1 MQFYFLLPGPWY
13 LSVFYFSLLK
23 VIDSKVEQNMKILN
37 INRERLQS
45 DIETLAEIGR
55 SDDYGIYRMAFSEG
69 DLQARQWF
77 KSKVEEAGLDFF
89 QDGAANLHARY
100 QWDAKTPSVMMGSH
114 IDTVPAA
121 GHLDGALGVIVALE
135 CLRCIKEQN
144 LDIHYPLEAVAFS
157 DEEGRF
163 GGMLGSQAIAGML
176 TPEKIINAQDL
187 EGISLIEAMEKAN
200 LNAMDALHA
209 KRKPDSIHSY
219 LELHIEQGPILDNT
233 EISVGNVDAIAGLFK
248 WDVTLTGAA
257 NHAGT
262 TPMNMR
268 KDAFMGLSEFA
279 SQVQRILDENG
290 SPRSVGTIG
299 RVDISPGAANVI
311 PGKVDFSL
319 EARDTNPD
327 ILNDLANAFRKS
339 LSSIARKH
347 ELMFEFRVLSEISPV
362 KSDIGI
368 VKTVENVCKSLKIP
382 FLQMAS
388 GAAHDAQIMA
398 SITRA
403 GMIFIP
409 SKDGRSHSIAE
420 WTDMDDIEKGAN
432 VALNSMY
439 RIAGGQL

>member
-1 MQFYFLLPGPWY
+1 M
-13 LSVFYFSLLK
+13 SV
-23 VIDSKVEQNMKILN
+23 LN

-55 SDDYGIYRMAFSEG
+55 QEDYGIYRMAFSDG
-69 DLQARQWF
+69 DMQGRKWF
-77 KSKVEEAGLDFF
+77 KDRVEEAGLEFY

-100 QWDAKTPSVMMGSH
+100 NWDDQHPSVMMGSH
-114 IDTVPAA
+114 LDTVPGA

-135 CLRCIKEQN
+135 CLRCIKEEK
-144 LDIHYPLEAVAFS
+144 LETRYPLEAIAFS

-163 GGMLGSQAIAGML
+163 GGMFGSQAIAGKL
-176 TPEKIINAQDL
+176 TPEKIFNAVDL
-187 EGISLIEAMEKAN
+187 DGIKLTDAMQAVG

-209 KRKPDSIHSY
+209 RRNPDSLHAF
-219 LELHIEQGPILDNT
+219 LELHIEQGPLLDKRS
-233 EISVGNVDAIAGLFK
+233 ISVGNVDAIAGLFK
-248 WDVTLTGAA
+248 WEVSLIGTP

-262 TPMNMR
+262 TPMDMR

-290 SPRSVGTIG
+290 SSRSVTTIG
-299 RVDISPGAANVI
+299 RVSISPGAANVI
-311 PGKVDFSL
+311 PGNVEFSL

-327 ILNDLANAFRKS
+327 VLNDIAQAFRKS
-339 LSSIARKH
+339 LSAIARKRD
-347 ELMFEFRVLSEISPV
+347 LMFEYKVLSEIEPV
-362 KSDIGI
+362 KSDTGI
-368 VKTVENVCKSLKIP
+368 VETIENTCKSLKIP

-388 GAAHDAQIMA
+388 GAAHDTQIMA

-403 GMIFIP
+403 GMVFVP

-432 VALNSMY
+432 VALNTLY
-439 RIAGGQL
+439 RIAGGYL

>member
-1 MQFYFLLPGPWY
+1 M
-13 LSVFYFSLLK
+13 SV
-23 VIDSKVEQNMKILN
+23 LN

-55 SDDYGIYRMAFSEG
+55 QEDYGIYRMAFSDG
-69 DLQARQWF
+69 DMQGRKWF
-77 KSKVEEAGLDFF
+77 KDRVEEAGLEFY

-100 QWDAKTPSVMMGSH
+100 NWDDQHPSVMMGSH
-114 IDTVPAA
+114 LDTVPGA

-135 CLRCIKEQN
+135 CLRCIKEEK
-144 LDIHYPLEAVAFS
+144 LETRYPLEAIAFS

-163 GGMLGSQAIAGML
+163 GGMFGSQAIAGML
-176 TPEKIINAQDL
+176 TPEKIFNAVDL
-187 EGISLIEAMEKAN
+187 DGIKLTDAMQAVR

-209 KRKPDSIHSY
+209 RRNPDSLHAF
-219 LELHIEQGPILDNT
+219 LELHIEQGPLLDKMS
-233 EISVGNVDAIAGLFK
+233 ISVGNVDAIAGLFK
-248 WDVTLTGAA
+248 WEVSLIGTP

-262 TPMNMR
+262 TPMDMR

-290 SPRSVGTIG
+290 SSRSVTTIG
-299 RVDISPGAANVI
+299 RVSISPGAANVI
-311 PGKVDFSL
+311 PGNVEFSL

-327 ILNDLANAFRKS
+327 VLNDIAQAFRKS
-339 LSSIARKH
+339 LSAIARKRD
-347 ELMFEFRVLSEISPV
+347 LMFEYKVLSEIEPV
-362 KSDIGI
+362 KSDTGI
-368 VKTVENVCKSLKIP
+368 VETIENTCKSLKIP

-388 GAAHDAQIMA
+388 GAAHDTQIMA

-403 GMIFIP
+403 GMVFVP

-432 VALNSMY
+432 VALNTLY
-439 RIAGGQL
+439 RIAGGYL

>member
-1 MQFYFLLPGPWY
+1 
-13 LSVFYFSLLK
+13 
-23 VIDSKVEQNMKILN
+23 MKILN

-55 SDDYGIYRMAFSEG
+55 SEDYGIYRMAFSEG
-69 DLQARQWF
+69 DLQAREWF
-77 KSKVEEAGLDFF
+77 KSKIDEAGLDFF

-100 QWDAKTPSVMMGSH
+100 QWDNTTPSVMMGSH

-144 LDIHYPLEAVAFS
+144 LKINYPLEAIAFS

-176 TPEKIINAQDL
+176 TPEKIINAKDL
-187 EGISLIEAMEKAN
+187 EGVSLIEAMKKVN
-200 LNAMDALHA
+200 LDAMDALHA
-209 KRKPDSIHSY
+209 KRKPDSIHAY

-233 EISVGNVDAIAGLFK
+233 KISVGNVDAITGLFK
-248 WDVTLTGAA
+248 WDVTFTGIA

-279 SQVQRILDENG
+279 SQVKRILDENG
-290 SPRSVGTIG
+290 SPRSVATIG
-299 RVDISPGAANVI
+299 RIEISPGAANVI

-339 LSSIARKH
+339 LSAIARKH
-347 ELMFEFRVLSEISPV
+347 ELMFEFRILSEIFPV